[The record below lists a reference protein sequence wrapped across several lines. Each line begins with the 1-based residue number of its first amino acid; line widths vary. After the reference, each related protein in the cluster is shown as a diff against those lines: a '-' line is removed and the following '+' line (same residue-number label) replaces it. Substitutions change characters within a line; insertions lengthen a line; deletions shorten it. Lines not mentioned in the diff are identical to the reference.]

1 MKVSQISISISRTI
15 NLGNYESLQVKGQAT
30 IDFDEMDELM
40 GEEKYLPEARKKAID
55 EVKLQM
61 NQAFAETKPKVK

>member
-40 GEEKYLPEARKKAID
+40 GEEKYLLEARKKAID